1 MSPIKPVNATALR
14 IRRRVLL
21 VISLAAVALC
31 ALAPQALGS
40 FGAATDFFAGDPTSV
55 AIGDLNGDSKRDL
68 AAANPGHKN
77 ISVHLGN
84 GAGSFGAPTNF
95 AAGRAVSS
103 IVISDLNRDSKPDL
117 VASGVVLLGNGAGSF
132 SAPKSYAAG
141 SRVGDVNGDS
151 KPDLVGPG
159 MVLLGDGAGS
169 FGAPKSFSTGAT
181 TVEIGDL
188 NGDSKLDLAVTNAIK
203 PGYDAGSVSVFLGNG
218 AGSFDVAT
226 TFTQGIGFPASLAIG
241 DLNGDAKP
249 DLAVANAGGPVS
261 VFLGNGAG
269 SFGAPRTYAAGT
281 TPSSVA
287 ISDLNGDARPDLAV
301 ADSNGNDVSVL
312 LGNGAGSFGAPTK
325 YAAGAGYQ
333 SSVAVGDLNGD
344 SKPDLVVAKRPSGSV
359 SVLLNIGP
367 PSIPTVSPAAG
378 ASGVPRTAGIVAIF
392 DREMDQPSAE
402 AAFSL
407 KRTSDGAAVGGS
419 FHWYGDALILVPDKP
434 LASGTSY
441 TATVAASA
449 KDTHADPLAAPKTWQ
464 FTTATQPVISA
475 VSPTENAT
483 EVLPNALVWP
493 VFDTAMDKPTAQ
505 AAFSLKR
512 TSDGAPVAGI
522 FGWYGNAL
530 LFKPNEDLAGGTQ
543 YTATVSNGA
552 KDLAGHPLPSV
563 KTWKF
568 TTTNRPIIESVS
580 PVNGATGVSRS
591 DVTVALFNTTMDT
604 PTAQAAFSLKR
615 TSDGAAVAGSFTWW
629 YGRVLI
635 FRPSSPLLANTPYTA
650 SVAATAKDPAGRTLA
665 NPTTWHYTTGS

>member
-188 NGDSKLDLAVTNAIK
+188 NGDSKLDLATTNAIN
-203 PGYDAGSVSVFLGNG
+203 PGYDAGSVSVFLGKG
-218 AGSFDVAT
+218 AGSFDLAT
-226 TFTQGIGFPASLAIG
+226 NFTQGIGFPAALAIGDLNRDAKPDLAVANAGLAVSVYLGNGAGSFGAPKSYVAGTTPVSVAIG

-249 DLAVANAGGPVS
+249 DLAVG
-261 VFLGNGAG
+261 
-269 SFGAPRTYAAGT
+269 
-281 TPSSVA
+281 
-287 ISDLNGDARPDLAV
+287 
-301 ADSNGNDVSVL
+301 DSNGNDVSVL
-312 LGNGAGSFGAPTK
+312 LGDGAGSFGAPAK

-344 SKPDLVVAKRPSGSV
+344 SKPDLAVAKQSAGTF

-367 PSIPTVSPAAG
+367 PRIPTVSPAAG
-378 ASGVPRTAGIVAIF
+378 ASGVARTAGIVAIF
-392 DREMDQPSAE
+392 DRAMDKPSAE

-407 KRTSDGAAVGGS
+407 RRTSDGGPVSGS
-419 FHWYGDALILVPDKP
+419 FRWYGNALILVPDKP
-434 LASGTSY
+434 LANGTGY
-441 TATVAASA
+441 TATVAAGA
-449 KDTHADPLAAPKTWQ
+449 RDTHGDALAAPKTWQ
-464 FTTATQPVISA
+464 LTTATQPVISE
-475 VSPTENAT
+475 VSPADNAT
-483 EVLPNALVWP
+483 EVLPNTMVAS
-493 VFDTAMDKPTAQ
+493 VFDAAMDKPSVE
-505 AAFSLKR
+505 AAFSLRR
-512 TSDGAPVAGI
+512 TSDGAPISGFFA
-522 FGWYGNAL
+522 WYGNAL
-530 LFKPNEDLAGGTQ
+530 IFKPEKDLAGGTQ
-543 YTATVSNGA
+543 YTAAVSNGA
-552 KDLAGHPLPSV
+552 KDLAGHPLPAAR
-563 KTWKF
+563 TWKF
-568 TTTNRPIIESVS
+568 TTTNRPIVDSVT
-580 PVNGATGVSRS
+580 PANGAAGVSRGS
-591 DVTVALFNTTMDT
+591 VTVAVFNTTMDK
-604 PTAQAAFSLKR
+604 PSAQAAFSLKR
-615 TSDGAAVAGSFTWW
+615 TSDGAAVAGSFAW
-629 YGRVLI
+629 YGNALI
-635 FRPSSPLLANTPYTA
+635 FKPAAPLPANTQYTA
-650 SVAATAKDPAGRTLA
+650 AVAGTAKDPAGRTLA
-665 NPTTWHYTTGS
+665 NPTTWHYTTGN